1 MRVASASQ
9 TTPEVLACEDGDG
22 REKYDAYEWCKS
34 ELPGCDRQA
43 AQEHRKRHPFGAT
56 VVDDSATAI
65 PAQPTSGDPVALYAP
80 VSMLLVVAH
89 NLRQQVPRGTPSGR
103 GFAARDARARFVI
116 AATLRLCQA

>member
-1 MRVASASQ
+1 MSKPRKHPRFLPAKME
-9 TTPEVLACEDGDG
+9 TE

-34 ELPGCDRQA
+34 ELPGCERQA
-43 AQEHRKRHPFGAT
+43 DQAHRKRHPFGAT
-56 VVDDSATAI
+56 AVDDSATAI

-89 NLRQQVPRGTPSGR
+89 NLRQQVPRGAPSGR
-103 GFAARDARARFVI
+103 SFAARDARERFVI